1 MKYVTIAPGDIMQKI
16 VIIGGG
22 ASGLTAA
29 INAKNDN
36 NEIII
41 LEQNSTCGKKLS
53 ITGNGKCNYWNID
66 QDLSHYHSYSN
77 EYLKSIIDVDI
88 QKSSLD
94 FLTNIGIVPRIK
106 SGYYY
111 PSSNQAS
118 TVVSSLLIEAKLKN
132 IVIKTNKLVEK
143 IVKENEKF
151 KIICQDEIIIC
162 DILVASMGSNASIN
176 KPYNGYKL
184 LKGLGHTVITPLPS
198 LVGLKSNKNYFKEWS
213 GIRTN
218 ATIYH
223 LEDNEIINRETGE
236 IQLTDYGVSGICI
249 FNLSEKISKG
259 LNTNKQE
266 EILINFY
273 PEVNTSFRDWLE
285 NRNNELKNRNIM
297 ELLEGSLN
305 YKLVKVILKVTKIDE
320 NLSWKDIEEVK
331 KKELIRN
338 LTNHK
343 LEITSTNSE
352 QKAQVMSGGIP
363 LTEINCKTMESLI
376 CKNLYIT
383 GEILDV
389 DGDCGGYNL
398 GFAWM
403 SGIIAGKSIREK
415 TND

>member
-1 MKYVTIAPGDIMQKI
+1 MQKI

-29 INAKNDN
+29 INAKSDN
-36 NEIII
+36 NEVII
-41 LEQNSTCGKKLS
+41 LEQNSSCGKKLS

-66 QDLSHYHSYSN
+66 QDLSHYHSYNS
-77 EYLKSIIDVDI
+77 EYLKSLINIDME
-88 QKSSLD
+88 KASLD
-94 FLTNIGIVPRIK
+94 FMSNIGVVPRIK
-106 SGYYY
+106 NGYYY

-118 TVVSSLLIEAKLKN
+118 TVVSSLLIETKLKN
-132 IVIKTNKLVEK
+132 IVIKTNKYVEK
-143 IVKENEKF
+143 IIKENEEF
-151 KIICQDEIIIC
+151 KIICQDEVITC
-162 DILVASMGSNASIN
+162 NILVAAMGSDASIN

-184 LKGLGHTVITPLPS
+184 LKDLGHTVITPLPS
-198 LVGLKSNKNYFKEWS
+198 LVGLKSNKGYFKEWS

-223 LEDNEIINRETGE
+223 LEDNKIIGRETGE

-259 LNTNKQE
+259 LNENKKE

-273 PEVNTSFRDWLE
+273 PEINISLRDWLDS
-285 NRNNELKNRNIM
+285 RNNKLKNRNIM

-305 YKLVKVILKVTKIDE
+305 YKLVKVILKATSIEE
-320 NLSWKDIEEVK
+320 NLSWIDINEAK
-331 KKELIRN
+331 KKELIKN

-343 LEITSTNSE
+343 LEITSTNSK

-403 SGIIAGKSIREK
+403 SGIKAGKNIKEK

>member
-1 MKYVTIAPGDIMQKI
+1 MQKI

-106 SGYYY
+106 NGYYY

-259 LNTNKQE
+259 LNKNKQE

-343 LEITSTNSE
+343 LQITSTNSE

>member
-1 MKYVTIAPGDIMQKI
+1 MQKI

-66 QDLSHYHSYSN
+66 QDLSHYHSYNN
-77 EYLKSIIDVDI
+77 EYLKSIIDADI

-106 SGYYY
+106 NGYYY

-259 LNTNKQE
+259 LNKNKQE

-403 SGIIAGKSIREK
+403 SGIRAGKSIRER

>member
-1 MKYVTIAPGDIMQKI
+1 
-16 VIIGGG
+16 
-22 ASGLTAA
+22 
-29 INAKNDN
+29 
-36 NEIII
+36 
-41 LEQNSTCGKKLS
+41 
-53 ITGNGKCNYWNID
+53 
-66 QDLSHYHSYSN
+66 
-77 EYLKSIIDVDI
+77 
-88 QKSSLD
+88 
-94 FLTNIGIVPRIK
+94 
-106 SGYYY
+106 
-111 PSSNQAS
+111 
-118 TVVSSLLIEAKLKN
+118 
-132 IVIKTNKLVEK
+132 
-143 IVKENEKF
+143 
-151 KIICQDEIIIC
+151 
-162 DILVASMGSNASIN
+162 MGSNASIN

-184 LKGLGHTVITPLPS
+184 LKELGHTVITPLPS

-259 LNTNKQE
+259 LNKNKQE

-403 SGIIAGKSIREK
+403 SGIIAGKSIRER